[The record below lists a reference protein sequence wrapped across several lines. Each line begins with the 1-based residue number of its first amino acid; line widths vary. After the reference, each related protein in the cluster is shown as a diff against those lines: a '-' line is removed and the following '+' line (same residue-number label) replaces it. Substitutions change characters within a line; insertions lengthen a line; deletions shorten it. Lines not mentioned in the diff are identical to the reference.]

1 MAQLKVKQISDF
13 VSAVENHIADA
24 SVNAATSTAISSA
37 VSGASSTLSA
47 GLSAE
52 VSRALSAEVVLADDI
67 LDARQY
73 TSDEMLRAQE
83 AEGVLSSAI
92 SAEVSE
98 RSIAISGVT
107 SSLNTEISRA
117 SAAEANLSIALYDES
132 VSRTNGD
139 ADTLS
144 DAKVYSDVQK
154 GRIDALLM
162 DSTAALDT
170 FKEIEDFIGQ
180 LETADIDGLITAIGT
195 AEQNAKDYTDGRE
208 VAITSAFQDYGD
220 TAEQNA
226 KNYAD
231 GLAVNYDAAGSAAD
245 ALSDAKVYT
254 NGLAGNYDAA
264 GSAATAEQN
273 AKSYADGL
281 ATNYDA
287 AGSATTAEQN
297 AKSYAD
303 GLAVNYDAAGSA
315 DTAENNANSY
325 TDGAISTVNGVT
337 NALDGRLDTA
347 ESDIDSLE
355 GRVNTLEGLDVTHQF
370 GDFVN
375 GTTFRVLTGIYTT
388 VAPKVFINGLQVHE
402 LANGEGFELDNDGMT
417 FNLTNLGYNI
427 DAQDHIV
434 VYGVQWGV

>member
-231 GLAVNYDAAGSAAD
+231 GLAVNYDAAGSA
-245 ALSDAKVYT
+245 
-254 NGLAGNYDAA
+254 
-264 GSAATAEQN
+264 
-273 AKSYADGL
+273 
-281 ATNYDA
+281 
-287 AGSATTAEQN
+287 
-297 AKSYAD
+297 
-303 GLAVNYDAAGSA
+303 